1 MPTFPASGPINA
13 SISIHAGDVKIVASQ
28 RDDVVVD
35 VVPRDPDRKADVRA
49 AETARIELSGSKLEV
64 KTTRQGLG
72 WSRSG
77 VVRVEIALP
86 EGSRLDGH
94 TEVGDLRTEGILGAC
109 TLKSGA
115 GAIRLGT
122 TGKLRVVSGAGDISV
137 DHATG
142 DVVAVTGTG
151 ALSFGAVSGD
161 LIVKNGN
168 GGTRAGVVDGLLK
181 ISAANGDVAIDVAR
195 QGATVKTANGSIR
208 LGSVASGDV
217 DLKTAFGTVE
227 VGIAHGTAAKLDV
240 KTTFGLLRQE
250 LEPSATPPSSVRT
263 ATVKARTSHGDIT
276 IRRAAGDG
284 DGEAAAA

>member
-1 MPTFPASGPINA
+1 MPTFPVSGPVNTY
-13 SISIHAGDVKIVASQ
+13 ISIHAGDVTITASE

-35 VVPRDPDRKADVRA
+35 VFPRDPDSKADVKA
-49 AETARIELSGSKLEV
+49 AESARVELNGTKLEV
-64 KTTRQGLG
+64 KTSRQGIG
-72 WSRSG
+72 WSRAG
-77 VVRVEIALP
+77 VVRVEIAVP

-94 TEVGDLRTEGILGAC
+94 TEVGDLRTEGVLGAC

-137 DHATG
+137 EHATD
-142 DVVAVTGTG
+142 DVLAVTGTG
-151 ALSFGAVSGD
+151 ALSLGAVRGD

-168 GGTRAGVVDGLLK
+168 GATRVGAVDGLLK
-181 ISAANGDVAIDVAR
+181 ISASNGDVTVDEAR
-195 QGATVKTANGSIR
+195 QGATIKTANGSIR
-208 LGSVASGDV
+208 VGSITSGDI

-227 VGIAHGTAAKLDV
+227 VGIAHGTAARLDV

-250 LEPSATPPSSVRT
+250 LEPTPTPPASVRT

-276 IRRAAGDG
+276 IRRAP
-284 DGEAAAA
+284 ETAAA